1 MTPYILLKENQTVI
15 TKQKKWTSF
24 YLLNLCLL
32 SSSGFAAASTIVDK
46 TTPET
51 QLSRLDKTTVFTLSI
66 GPAWSDAQATQTFL
80 LQPDLKKTYT
90 STNGSS
96 TLIDGEIFAGIQKT
110 LHPKIDGQIGLA
122 IAGAS
127 NSNLSGNVWEDGN
140 PNFNNYVYKYN
151 VNHGHVAIKGKLL
164 GIFQERYQPY
174 LSGSLGVG
182 FNRSSNFSLTPKI
195 EEEVPAPLFQANT
208 TTAFT
213 YTVGIGVQ
221 TAIND
226 RWKAGIG
233 YEFADWGQS
242 HLGAAPGQTIGNGP
256 SLSHLYTNELQFSLS
271 YFPRDL

>member
-1 MTPYILLKENQTVI
+1 MI
-15 TKQKKWTSF
+15 TKQNQWASIYF
-24 YLLNLCLL
+24 LNLCLL
-32 SSSGFAAASTIVDK
+32 SSSGFAASSALIDN
-46 TTPET
+46 TTKNEFNRP
-51 QLSRLDKTTVFTLSI
+51 DKTTVFTLSM
-66 GPAWSDAQATQTFL
+66 GPAWSDAQTTQTFL

-90 STNGSS
+90 STNGST
-96 TLIDGEIFAGIQKT
+96 TLIDGEVFAGIQKT

-122 IAGAS
+122 VAGAS

-140 PNFNNYVYKYN
+140 PNFNNYVYKYS
-151 VNHGHVAIKGKLL
+151 VNHAHVAIKGKLL

-174 LSGSLGVG
+174 LSASVGVG

-195 EEEVPAPLFQANT
+195 EEEIPAPLFQANT

-213 YTVGIGVQ
+213 YTVGVGVQ

-226 RWKAGIG
+226 RWKVGVG

-242 HLGAAPGQTIGNGP
+242 HLAAAIGQTIGNGP

-271 YFPRDL
+271 YFPRDI